1 MEKKGKEVK
10 LLKVPINS
18 LIDILND
25 LYNQGVDYVDIIGIH
40 NVEQD
45 TLGIRYNQDYLMKPS
60 TSDDE
65 TMFPDLFL
73 NSLSDEDINQII

>member
-45 TLGIRYNQDYLMKPS
+45 ILGIRYNENYLTPQ
-60 TSDDE
+60 SDDE
-65 TMFPDLFL
+65 IISSDLFL
-73 NSLSDEDINQII
+73 NPLSDEDINQII

>member
-18 LIDILND
+18 LIEILTD

-45 TLGIRYNQDYLMKPS
+45 TLGIRYNQNYLTQEGLDKL
-60 TSDDE
+60 TE
-65 TMFPDLFL
+65 
-73 NSLSDEDINQII
+73 

>member
-18 LIDILND
+18 LIEILTD

-45 TLGIRYNQDYLMKPS
+45 ILGIRYNQNYLTPQ
-60 TSDDE
+60 SDDE
-65 TMFPDLFL
+65 IMSSDLFL
-73 NSLSDEDINQII
+73 NPLSDEDINQII